1 MPSCSAS
8 ACVWPSPAEGVPVTL
23 VVSVVDPAEAA
34 PVFQE
39 IRQSLR
45 ALGTVTSDIRT
56 AARLR
61 PRA

>member
-1 MPSCSAS
+1 
-8 ACVWPSPAEGVPVTL
+8 